1 MTEWE
6 QYLGPHPFAA
16 VILGDVRMGKTN
28 TACEIIDQYKGEA
41 QPYIVAPKAVHRK
54 YPEWMKRV
62 DPKNVTVPTD
72 GILYGDDLHLLFHAR
87 DWAGGQGRPL
97 EMLARERHHY
107 NTSLLVTSQ
116 DARVI
121 DLNLLPMLSALII
134 KKPALFQTKYE
145 RSEIAPI
152 VRKADKLIP
161 EPSNPDDIAP
171 KKMAYVVSNY
181 ARVEELVNDCGT
193 VGWFNDDI
201 SKAWR
206 GKGNMIKTQRLHAK
220 NLNLIG
226 KTLKTIGRTFG

>member
-1 MTEWE
+1 MTDWG
-6 QYLGPHPFAA
+6 QYLGPHPFAT
-16 VILGDVRMGKTN
+16 VILGDVRSGKTA
-28 TACEIIDQYKGEA
+28 TASEIIEQYRGEA
-41 QPYIVAPKAVHRK
+41 QPYIVAPKAVHEK

-62 DPKNVTVPTD
+62 DPKNVVVPTD
-72 GILYGDDLHLLFHAR
+72 AILFGDDLHLLFHAR
-87 DWAGGQGRPL
+87 DWARGGGRPL

-107 NTSLLVTSQ
+107 NTSLIVTSQ

-161 EPSNPDDIAP
+161 EPTGPEDDSY
-171 KKMAYVVSNY
+171 KKLAYVVSNH
-181 ARVEELVNDCGT
+181 ARVEELVSDNGMAP
-193 VGWFNDDI
+193 WFNDDI

-206 GKGNMIKTQRLHAK
+206 GKGNLVKTQRLRTR
-220 NLNLIG
+220 NLNTVG
-226 KTLKTIGRTFG
+226 KALKMVGKVFG